1 LQPVRAQLIEAW
13 STATQVSFCAKAY
26 PTVCA
31 NHPDH
36 AVLQVL
42 AGFLRNGFLH
52 TAIREKGGAYGG
64 GASQDANS
72 ASFRFFSYR
81 DPRLSETLL
90 DFDRA
95 IGWLLDEKHSENQIE
110 EAILGVI
117 AAMDKTSSPAGEA
130 KQAFYN
136 HLFGRSLQDRT
147 TFRER
152 VLATTIEDLRR
163 VVQTYFDPERASIG
177 IVSSQEALEGS
188 RIEGLKIIKL

>member
-1 LQPVRAQLIEAW
+1 MC
-13 STATQVSFCAKAY
+13 S
-26 PTVCA
+26 

-81 DPRLSETLL
+81 DPRLSETLG
-90 DFDRA
+90 DFDQA
-95 IGWLLDEKHSENQIE
+95 IGWLLESKHSENQIE

-117 AAMDKTSSPAGEA
+117 AAMDKSSSPAGAA
-130 KQAFYN
+130 KQAYYH

-152 VLATTIEDLRR
+152 VLGTTMDDLLR
-163 VVQTYFDPERASIG
+163 VAGTYFNPELASVG
-177 IVSSQEALEGS
+177 IISNQRALEESG
-188 RIEGLKIIKL
+188 IEGLKIITL